1 MARKKIKKVA
11 VTFLDKVTG
20 AIFNS
25 KNIADKTT
33 NTYSAEIIDGLI
45 GITKLTDIS
54 ELLTMNKGFTLLD
67 FTIYKDR
74 NRYFGDI
81 TIYAETNGNFNGSNN
96 VARLN
101 KTIIGAVNSGCF
113 LASNQWTANSV
124 GYCFIA
130 EQIVVADLNGTG
142 FGVAKIHLDVVTTD

>member
-1 MARKKIKKVA
+1 M
-11 VTFLDKVTG
+11 
-20 AIFNS
+20 
-25 KNIADKTT
+25 
-33 NTYSAEIIDGLI
+33 NT
-45 GITKLTDIS
+45 
-54 ELLTMNKGFTLLD
+54 GFTLLD

-74 NRYFGDI
+74 KRYFGDI
-81 TIYAETNGNFNGSNN
+81 TIYANTNGNFNGSNN

-101 KTIIGAVNSGCF
+101 KTIMGAVNSGCF

-130 EQIVVADLNGTG
+130 EQIVVADLNSTG